1 MVAYTADGEA
11 GIATIR
17 VRRGNDYGRVLQI
30 RYKPEQKP
38 IDLTGYELSAVVTLW
53 GKREIVATFA
63 VTIVDAKDGTIYIE
77 LTEEQTAAMAAG
89 SYRWR
94 LSWTDPK
101 SYARAVVRGV
111 LEVTEEWL

>member
-1 MVAYTADGEA
+1 MPAYTADGEA

-17 VRRGNDYGRVLQI
+17 ARRGNVYGRVIQI
-30 RYKPEQKP
+30 TYKPEKKP
-38 IDLTGYELSAVVTLW
+38 IDLTGYEIAAVVTLW
-53 GKREIVATFA
+53 GKREVVATFA
-63 VTIVDAKDGTIYIE
+63 VTIIDAKQGTVFIE
-77 LTEEQTAAMAAG
+77 LTETQTAAMPAG

>member
-1 MVAYTADGEA
+1 MVAFTADGEA

-17 VRRGNDYGRVLQI
+17 FRRGDDFGRVLQI

-38 IDLTGYELSAVVTLW
+38 IDLTGYDIAAIVTLW
-53 GKREIVATFA
+53 GRRELVATFA
-63 VTIVDAKDGTIYIE
+63 VTVMDAKAGTIYIE
-77 LTEEQTAAMAAG
+77 LTEEQTAVMAAG

-111 LEVTEEWL
+111 LEVTESWL